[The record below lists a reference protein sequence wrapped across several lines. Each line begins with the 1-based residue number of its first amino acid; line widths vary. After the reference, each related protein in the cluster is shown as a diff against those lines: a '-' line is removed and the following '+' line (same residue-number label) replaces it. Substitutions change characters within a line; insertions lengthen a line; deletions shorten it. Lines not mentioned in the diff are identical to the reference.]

1 MHKSCLGWYTT
12 LDGTVRPK
20 GCDWAHCGIVRP
32 VRRSQS
38 PTASRGV
45 MNVAGW
51 SAPRSDRF
59 ISPSITNSLPL
70 PQLLPYLHQRLDL
83 PRTRQ
88 PRIDQPAILMRPIVH
103 SAGFP
108 RKRIP
113 LKGLIAQL
121 IGECDRTD

>member
-12 LDGTVRPK
+12 LDGTLRPK
-20 GCDWAHCGIVRP
+20 GCEWAHCGIVRP

-45 MNVAGW
+45 MNLAGW

-59 ISPSITNSLPL
+59 ISPSTITNSLPL

-83 PRTRQ
+83 LRTRQ
-88 PRIDQPAILMRPIVH
+88 PRIDQPAILMRPIVEEL
-103 SAGFP
+103 AA
-108 RKRIP
+108 RAAKRRVRRR
-113 LKGLIAQL
+113 G
-121 IGECDRTD
+121 